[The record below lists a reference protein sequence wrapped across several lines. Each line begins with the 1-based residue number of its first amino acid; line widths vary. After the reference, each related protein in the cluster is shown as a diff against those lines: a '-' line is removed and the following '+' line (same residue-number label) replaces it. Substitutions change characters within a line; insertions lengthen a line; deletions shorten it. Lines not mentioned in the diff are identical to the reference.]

1 MERTALQAKKA
12 AAAAIAKV
20 RPIVGLR
27 TVSLQEPAAMPTL
40 KKYTP
45 SQLHWMRCLFRLAD
59 YAAGDARRG
68 SAGSPSGN
76 SVNYDRG
83 SAIAEYGV
91 FVRTLGTVGRN
102 DGGGSGPF

>member
-12 AAAAIAKV
+12 AMAATAKV

-27 TVSLQEPAAMPTL
+27 TVSLREPAALPTL

-45 SQLHWMRCLFRLAD
+45 PQLHWMRCLFRLAD
-59 YAAGDARRG
+59 YATGDTRRG
-68 SAGSPSGN
+68 SGGSPSGN
-76 SVNYDRG
+76 SVNYDRS

-91 FVRTLGTVGRN
+91 FVRTHRNVGR
-102 DGGGSGPF
+102 